1 MLEDK
6 VKQRLEECGLTESQ
20 LTKEELDEL
29 KEEIKAEEEG
39 YSVLDGVLSNPE
51 LFFRK
56 KSNYGK
62 K

>member
-1 MLEDK
+1 MEDK
-6 VKQRLEECGLTESQ
+6 IKQMLDDYGLTESQ
-20 LTKEELDEL
+20 LTSEELDKL

>member
-1 MLEDK
+1 MEDKVKPMLEDK

-39 YSVLDGVLSNPE
+39 I
-51 LFFRK
+51 FCA
-56 KSNYGK
+56 
-62 K
+62 

>member
-1 MLEDK
+1 MEDK

-20 LTKEELDEL
+20 LTKEEFDEL
-29 KEEIKAEEEG
+29 KEEIKAEEKG

-56 KSNYGK
+56 K
-62 K
+62 

>member
-1 MLEDK
+1 MEDK

-20 LTKEELDEL
+20 LTKELDKL

-39 YSVLDGVLSNPE
+39 YAVLDGAQQSLIVLSP
-51 LFFRK
+51 K
-56 KSNYGK
+56 KVNGYGK